1 MFSEDQTAGRVVC
14 LADYGRLKAG
24 AIVPVA
30 NELYADV
37 EAWLAEGN
45 VLAEFSG
52 YPEIPP
58 QEIEVPE
65 RVSRMQAEMK
75 LHRAGLL
82 GQVDMIMQ
90 DPATDPEIVIA
101 WQAATEVRRN
111 SPTVAQLAS
120 RLGLTDAEL
129 DDLFIDAV
137 KIEA

>member
-65 RVSRMQAEMK
+65 RVSRMQAEMQ
-75 LHRAGLL
+75 LHRAVLL

>member
-65 RVSRMQAEMK
+65 RVSRMQAEMQ

>member
-1 MFSEDQTAGRVVC
+1 MFSKDQTPGRVVC
-14 LADYGRLKAG
+14 LADYGRVNKG
-24 AIVPVA
+24 AIVPVS
-30 NELYADV
+30 NELYVDV

-45 VLAEFSG
+45 SLAEFDG

-58 QEIEVPE
+58 QEIEVPG
-65 RVSRMQAEMK
+65 RVSRMQAEMQ

-111 SPTVAQLAS
+111 SPTVAQVAS